1 MKVVFCGI
9 EPSESSFSV
18 RQRLGKGAERLLVV
32 LSQGGYSRELVRYCD
47 RVLYKHIDSIN
58 TQDKQKCDEYAK
70 KLSDMSYKV
79 LYSGSNRRN
88 QVDVVQEICDLVR

>member
-1 MKVVFCGI
+1 MKVVFCGA

-18 RQRLGKGAERLLVV
+18 RQRLGKGVERLLAV

-58 TQDKQKCDEYAK
+58 TQDKQMCNEYVK
-70 KLSDMSYKV
+70 KLSDMRCKV
-79 LYSGSNRRN
+79 SCSESNRRN
-88 QVDVVQEICDLVR
+88 QVDVAQEICDLVR